1 MQRRNFL
8 GGLAGIL
15 AAGSAPAI
23 IRDAMKIVVP
33 KQDIVVPNVGRGLTT
48 SIIHLDES
56 PIQGSFNRIGPS
68 QRGGEATKW
77 FTRETTFDEAFFPT
91 IVFNT
96 PEAEANFMSFM
107 SKHHAQMKRREVFLK
122 RSLA

>member
-1 MQRRNFL
+1 MIARRNFL

-23 IRDAMKIVVP
+23 IHDAMKIVVP
-33 KQDIVVPNVGRGLTT
+33 KQDIVLNVGRGLTT
-48 SIIHLDES
+48 PIIHVDES
-56 PIQGSFNRIGPS
+56 PIQGSFNRSGPT

-77 FTRETTFDEAFFPT
+77 LAREDAFGEAFYPT

-96 PEAEANFMSFM
+96 PEAETNFMSFM
-107 SKHHAQMKRREVFLK
+107 SKHRAQMKRREVFLR

>member
-23 IRDAMKIVVP
+23 IHDAMKIYVP
-33 KQDIVVPNVGRGLTT
+33 KQDVVVPNLGRGLTT

-56 PIQGSFNRIGPS
+56 PLQFGLGNVDNDHFQDEFG
-68 QRGGEATKW
+68 
-77 FTRETTFDEAFFPT
+77 EAFFPT
-91 IVFNT
+91 VIIT
-96 PEAEANFMSFM
+96 PEAEKNIVAFMRR
-107 SKHHAQMKRREVFLK
+107 HHAQVQRQTNNGLRR
-122 RSLA
+122 LA